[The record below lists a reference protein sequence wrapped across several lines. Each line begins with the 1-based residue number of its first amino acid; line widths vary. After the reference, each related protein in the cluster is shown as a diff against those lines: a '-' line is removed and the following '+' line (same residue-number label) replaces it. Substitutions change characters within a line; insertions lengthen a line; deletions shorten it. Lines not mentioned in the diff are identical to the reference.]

1 MIKSINSKGKPGRR
15 PHKKKSVSE
24 IGSKGF
30 LRPKIR
36 KNNKGKDIS
45 RRRVHAERH
54 GILWEMSFWS
64 NGAKKCYYPTAPFII
79 VKTYS
84 HLKEKR
90 IIQNIFLMVWY
101 IIILTYYIDMN
112 IGEI

>member
-64 NGAKKCYYPTAPFII
+64 NGAKKCYYPTAPF
-79 VKTYS
+79 
-84 HLKEKR
+84 
-90 IIQNIFLMVWY
+90 
-101 IIILTYYIDMN
+101 
-112 IGEI
+112 